1 MLAFLVI
8 YHEIRDFELD
18 PRDKNFCS
26 VTSHEPLKI
35 RDFGKFPKKLGK
47 SSNFAQKVVIS
58 VTKNQKIN
66 SDQNF
71 FRDFSTILRSF
82 ARDFR
87 DFWGVFWLEI
97 FVIFGLKSRDF
108 QEKSSANTDCS
119 YLLDNRNQQFSDGNQ
134 GDGNPKVLFVFMVPD

>member
-26 VTSHEPLKI
+26 VTSHEPLKV

-47 SSNFAQKVVIS
+47 SSNFAQKVI
-58 VTKNQKIN
+58 KKPKIN

-71 FRDFSTILRSF
+71 FRDFSAILRSF
-82 ARDFR
+82 ARDFC

-108 QEKSSANTDCS
+108 QEKSSANTVAA
-119 YLLDNRNQQFSDGNQ
+119 LHNFEFGFVLAIAGSDR
-134 GDGNPKVLFVFMVPD
+134 DP